1 MGRPSHEVADILGA
15 VDLPVITSNT
25 WKLRTLYALSNCRT
39 AALGGHIDRC
49 DNPKCNK
56 LHLSYNS
63 CRNRQCPK
71 CQGHQRE
78 AWIQQREAELLNVP
92 YYHVVFTIPD
102 HLHALCLQKPMMLYT
117 MLFKTAWSVIKGFGE
132 NPKFLGATTGM
143 IAVLHTWG
151 SNMSLHPHLHCIV
164 PAGGI
169 NGSGKWKTTKS
180 KGRFLFPV
188 KAMSKVFRAR
198 FLDRLNKAGLLDT
211 SLHKKLT
218 ARPWV
223 IYAKRPFYGP
233 AQVVEY
239 LGRYTHKIAI
249 SNHRIRQVDDGS
261 VTFSVKDYRHGGR
274 KANCKLAKEE
284 FVRRFSLHILPK
296 RFVRIRHFGLLSS
309 IGKKKYLPLVRTQTG
324 GVLLSVER
332 EPIKLGQCPSCKKGK
347 LITVVFFKNG
357 RSPPLH
363 LLAQI
368 YRQNKQCQRA

>member
-25 WKLRTLYALSNCRT
+25 WKLRTLYALSKCRT

-63 CRNRQCPK
+63 CRNRHCPK

-117 MLFKTAWSVIKGFGE
+117 MLFKTDWSVIKGFGE

-151 SNMSLHPHLHCIV
+151 SNMSLHPHLHYIV

-218 ARPWV
+218 DRPWV
-223 IYAKRPFYGP
+223 IYAKRPFYGT

-274 KANCKLAKEE
+274 KATCKLAKEE
-284 FVRRFSLHILPK
+284 LVRRFSYIFYPKGLCVSGILDCSEVSV
-296 RFVRIRHFGLLSS
+296 RRNTSTWFVRKQGGCYYLLNVNPSS
-309 IGKKKYLPLVRTQTG
+309 
-324 GVLLSVER
+324 
-332 EPIKLGQCPSCKKGK
+332 
-347 LITVVFFKNG
+347 
-357 RSPPLH
+357 
-363 LLAQI
+363 
-368 YRQNKQCQRA
+368 